1 MDIAKTNSACKL
13 ADVLHPT
20 QDAIANVRLNKYFR
34 GKESYFLNNLETSWL
49 YMFELPPILITKP
62 L

>member
-1 MDIAKTNSACKL
+1 MDIAKTNSMCKL

-34 GKESYFLNNLETSWL
+34 GKDAMICIKLFSQ
-49 YMFELPPILITKP
+49 
-62 L
+62 